1 MTDFTKT
8 KMHFAL
14 ALLGTLFALHPFLD
28 RIGDKGFVYNYWYGS
43 ATLKVFYVYGLLAGL
58 LALTVYC
65 YAVALVSERPS
76 SWMERVGNY
85 AYGLVI
91 IVLPLYAG
99 LYLASTLADELE
111 ETGWAWALRV
121 APVLPLILGILWFL
135 ASQVFALRL
144 RKRLSDQDRTA
155 KIGHLAEQEIV
166 SLRRAQELFNDHHYD
181 LSVIEAWKAIEAR
194 LRRVL
199 LLRRI
204 AGADEH
210 PQTLLKVA
218 TRTGLVREPALGLI
232 HELRRQRNVAISTE
246 PLTREA
252 ADKSLKAARDI
263 LPVIPID
270 DPHHADRHAA

>member
-1 MTDFTKT
+1 
-8 KMHFAL
+8 
-14 ALLGTLFALHPFLD
+14 
-28 RIGDKGFVYNYWYGS
+28 
-43 ATLKVFYVYGLLAGL
+43 
-58 LALTVYC
+58 
-65 YAVALVSERPS
+65 
-76 SWMERVGNY
+76 MERIGNY

-91 IVLPLYAG
+91 IVLPLYGG
-99 LYLASTLADELE
+99 LYLASVLADELK
-111 ETGWAWALRV
+111 ETDWAWALRV
-121 APVLPLILGILWFL
+121 APVLPLGLGIVWFL

-144 RKRLSDQDRTA
+144 RKRLGDQDRTA
-155 KIGHLAEQEIV
+155 KVGQLAEQEIV

-204 AGADEH
+204 TVADEN
-210 PQTLLKVA
+210 PQTLLKIA

-232 HELRRQRNVAISTE
+232 QVLRRLRNVAISTE

-252 ADKSLKAARDI
+252 ADKALTAARDI

-270 DPHHADRHAA
+270 DPHNVDRHAA